1 MDRTTLGQIG
11 EAAAAEALAARGYV
25 ILQRNVRTRWGELD
39 LVAAQGDEIVFV
51 EVKTRTAA
59 RCGRPLEAIA
69 PLKQRRLVRLARAF
83 LHARGLHRR
92 PCRFDAV
99 GVTLTPDG
107 RLLEVEVVAHAF
119 EGDGG

>member
-39 LVAAQGDEIVFV
+39 LVAAQDGEIVFV

-59 RCGRPLEAIA
+59 DCGRPLEAI
-69 PLKQRRLVRLARAF
+69 PPVKQRRLVRLARAF

-92 PCRFDAV
+92 SCRFDAV
-99 GVTLTPDG
+99 GVTLTRSG
-107 RLLEVEVVAHAF
+107 CVVEVEIVPHAF
-119 EGDGG
+119 EVDGG